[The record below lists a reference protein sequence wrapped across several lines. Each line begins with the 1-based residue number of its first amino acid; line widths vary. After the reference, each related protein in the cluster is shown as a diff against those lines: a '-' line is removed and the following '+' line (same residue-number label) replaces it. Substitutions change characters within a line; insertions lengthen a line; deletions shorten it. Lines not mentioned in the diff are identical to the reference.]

1 MAKRKLSKS
10 DYMII
15 FNLHVDGYSN
25 ADIAKQFNVN
35 PSCISKVLHRKFEL
49 KTDRSCHRNANCK
62 LKTEDVEKIRMFREK
77 GYTYGTIAVLVGVSS
92 SHCGK
97 IVNKTRWSKN
107 NLKAS

>member
-1 MAKRKLSKS
+1 MAKRKLSKP

-25 ADIAKQFNVN
+25 ADIAKEFNVN

-62 LKTEDVEKIRMFREK
+62 LKPEDVERICVFRER
-77 GYTYGTIAVLVGVSS
+77 GYTYATIAVLFGVSRS
-92 SHCGK
+92 ACSK
-97 IVNKTRWSKN
+97 IVNKKSWVSS